1 MGFSANVI
9 GGKQISECRKMK
21 PLSSYTNQLKMH
33 LIPTYRLE
41 IENTRGKKAQSSG
54 FAVPILGRLVYGEEA
69 KHIRN

>member
-21 PLSSYTNQLKMH
+21 PLSCYTNHKMD

-41 IENTRGKKAQSSG
+41 IENTRGKKKAQSGG
-54 FAVPILGRLVYGEEA
+54 FTDPRLGRLVYREEA